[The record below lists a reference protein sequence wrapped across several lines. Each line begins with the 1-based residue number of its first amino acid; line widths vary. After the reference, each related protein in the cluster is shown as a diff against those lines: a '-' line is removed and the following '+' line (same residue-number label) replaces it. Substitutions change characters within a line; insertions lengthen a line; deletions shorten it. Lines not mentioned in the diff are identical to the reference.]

1 MKKVLFA
8 LVALVG
14 IISSCTNDDITIS
27 KVTTFK
33 VNPVTVVDRLY
44 EIKAGDLT
52 ALSSGSKLIV
62 TLFIYDDK
70 GGLVN
75 KVSNEYS
82 AYTHM
87 MTTDIDLA
95 PGNYTAVAT
104 SHVSSNVDYW
114 SFTGLDQL
122 STFKIT
128 DNGYIGGKSKILG
141 LSIMKFSVGNSS
153 ETFNI
158 NIENAGAVAAV
169 VFTKWNKY
177 NNVKIY
183 SLMGK
188 QACDYLSFD
197 NQGTK
202 DYSIKSDSKYKFYKV
217 KAEYSS
223 DLTSPYIYFF
233 TFPIRNAS
241 FRFYAETTDDELVP
255 MGTELVDDIKQGWS
269 YRFEYDFDNDEVSWY
284 DWTPEEFTTS
294 RSAMVEKITNLEK
307 DLILYD
313 YEGQSVSIR

>member
-87 MTTDIDLA
+87 MTTDIDLE
-95 PGNYTAVAT
+95 V
-104 SHVSSNVDYW
+104 
-114 SFTGLDQL
+114 
-122 STFKIT
+122 
-128 DNGYIGGKSKILG
+128 
-141 LSIMKFSVGNSS
+141 
-153 ETFNI
+153 
-158 NIENAGAVAAV
+158 
-169 VFTKWNKY
+169 
-177 NNVKIY
+177 
-183 SLMGK
+183 
-188 QACDYLSFD
+188 
-197 NQGTK
+197 
-202 DYSIKSDSKYKFYKV
+202 IKG
-217 KAEYSS
+217 
-223 DLTSPYIYFF
+223 I
-233 TFPIRNAS
+233 I
-241 FRFYAETTDDELVP
+241 
-255 MGTELVDDIKQGWS
+255 
-269 YRFEYDFDNDEVSWY
+269 
-284 DWTPEEFTTS
+284 
-294 RSAMVEKITNLEK
+294 
-307 DLILYD
+307 
-313 YEGQSVSIR
+313 

>member
-1 MKKVLFA
+1 MKKVLIA

-14 IISSCTNDDITIS
+14 MISSCTNDDITIS

-62 TLFIYDDK
+62 TLYIYDDK

-75 KVSNEYS
+75 KISNEYS

-87 MTTDIDLA
+87 MTADIDLA

-141 LSIMKFSVGNSS
+141 LSIVKFSVGNSS

-158 NIENAGAVAAV
+158 NIENAGAVAV
-169 VFTKWNKY
+169 VLFNKWNKY

-197 NQGTK
+197 NQGAK

-217 KAEYSS
+217 KAEYDS
-223 DLTSPYIYFF
+223 DLTSPYLYFF

-241 FRFYAETTDDELVP
+241 FRFYAETTEDELVP
-255 MGTELVDDIKQGWS
+255 MGTEFVDDIKLGYS
-269 YRFEYDFDNDEVSWY
+269 YRFDYDFENDEVSWY
-284 DWTPEEFTTS
+284 YWTPEEFTTS
-294 RSAMVEKITNLEK
+294 RCAMVEKFNHYEK
-307 DLILYD
+307 GLILYD
-313 YEGQSVSIR
+313 NEGQSVSIQ